1 MVMQTSCKKGMDQ
14 MDLLQAFEIFVD
26 KAKGSSLGEKFY
38 QEADPYLGFVSDK
51 LDISKR
57 ASAIMAL
64 FADRCD
70 DNIRY
75 HDLEFIYKEGDAEW
89 RCAKRG
95 LSQGDHLFLWRS
107 SLNIPMTMALWI
119 ESRSKL
125 RMMPRNSFSRNSTYH
140 PCVVLARRVACYP
153 LRTSAPSN
161 YSTIAKNKGKWK
173 S

>member
-75 HDLEFIYKEGDAEW
+75 HDLEFIYKAMQNGDAQSG
-89 RCAKRG
+89 A
-95 LSQGDHLFLWRS
+95 
-107 SLNIPMTMALWI
+107 
-119 ESRSKL
+119 
-125 RMMPRNSFSRNSTYH
+125 
-140 PCVVLARRVACYP
+140 
-153 LRTSAPSN
+153 
-161 YSTIAKNKGKWK
+161 
-173 S
+173 